1 MNKLLIAAALIGSGI
16 VSASAAD
23 LSAGRY
29 TKAPAIVSD
38 PWSGAYVGATAG
50 YGFGDA
56 STDLTPNAAALGGP
70 GIGLPPFG
78 PLPTGPR
85 MDGFVGGGEIG
96 YNWRFGNILTGL
108 EADLSYSSLG
118 RSNSATGIPFI
129 GGTYRTTIDAKL
141 EWFGTVRGRIGFLVT
156 NDFLVYGTGGFAY
169 GGVDTTVT
177 GTNLAANC
185 PFNNCFSGSTGAAT
199 GWTAGAGAEHAFAPK
214 WTAKLEYLYLDF
226 GKHTFVMNDAVNVG
240 ATVTASTH
248 TTVNVVRA
256 GLNYHF

>member
-85 MDGFVGGGEIG
+85 MDGFVSGGEIG

-108 EADLSYSSLG
+108 EADLSYSSL
-118 RSNSATGIPFI
+118 
-129 GGTYRTTIDAKL
+129 
-141 EWFGTVRGRIGFLVT
+141 
-156 NDFLVYGTGGFAY
+156 
-169 GGVDTTVT
+169 
-177 GTNLAANC
+177 
-185 PFNNCFSGSTGAAT
+185 
-199 GWTAGAGAEHAFAPK
+199 
-214 WTAKLEYLYLDF
+214 
-226 GKHTFVMNDAVNVG
+226 
-240 ATVTASTH
+240 
-248 TTVNVVRA
+248 
-256 GLNYHF
+256 